1 MNSQRVGRKGR
12 GKVNTTEVLTIG
24 QIIRRARLELGMSQY
39 VLADRLAAVSGKPT
53 MGRDRVARWE
63 RGSQVPRN
71 EWRQWLSAVL
81 NVPAERLDQ
90 GAEAARRQNRLG
102 HALVTSTS
110 KTTAGTARRSQGT
123 PALLPVFRSRVQAGI
138 LAATLLN
145 PSRAFSL
152 SELAEEA
159 GGSLASVSKESKI
172 LEEAGILYT
181 RYDGAIRLIRAATDK
196 PMLTPLTE
204 LIRVTYGVPQV
215 IGEEF
220 GRVTG
225 IARISLTG
233 TWAERFAGV
242 TGPEPES
249 IQVRLIPLADEHPDE
264 RELRAAAR
272 RAEIR
277 LHRAVVFAVARPRP
291 TAPDRMRHTP
301 RPGVPA
307 RLPLQRKRGPVVH
320 IAPLATPD
328 AMPPAAEAWATGA
341 DVIARLRECGHLE
354 LFSGQSAD
362 SRPHFEVAEHHL
374 ASAENILTMS
384 PESAFVL
391 VCQAAQA
398 IGTGLLAAQG
408 LRVTAG
414 SPGDVLGQ
422 ALVAQF
428 GPQFRQ
434 IELLRQRQL
443 AMTDPSWRDNRVADI
458 DVGGALPAIR
468 ALLKSAQD
476 LAIELNL
483 FV

>member
-1 MNSQRVGRKGR
+1 M
-12 GKVNTTEVLTIG
+12 NTTEAQTIG
-24 QIIRRARLELGMSQY
+24 QIIRRTRLELGMSQY

-81 NVPAERLDQ
+81 DVPTDRLDR
-90 GAEAARRQNRLG
+90 GAEVARRQNRLG
-102 HALVTSTS
+102 HALVTGS
-110 KTTAGTARRSQGT
+110 TTASTGTARRAQGT

-181 RYDGAIRLIRAATDK
+181 RYEGAIRLIRAATDK
-196 PMLTPLTE
+196 PMLSPLTE

-220 GRVTG
+220 GRAAGVAQ
-225 IARISLTG
+225 IALTG

-242 TGPEPES
+242 AGPEPES
-249 IQVRLIPLADEHPDE
+249 IQVRLIPVADEHPDV
-264 RELRAAAR
+264 RELRAAAH
-272 RAEIR
+272 RAEAR
-277 LHRAVVFAVARPRP
+277 LHRPVVFSVATKRPPAGQRGRRAP
-291 TAPDRMRHTP
+291 RTATAARVP
-301 RPGVPA
+301 R
-307 RLPLQRKRGPVVH
+307 QRSHGPVVH
-320 IAPLATPD
+320 IAPQSTPD
-328 AMPPAAEAWATGA
+328 AMPPTAEAWATGA
-341 DVIARLRECGHLE
+341 DVIARLNGGGHLE
-354 LFSGQSAD
+354 LFSGPSAD
-362 SRPHFEVAEHHL
+362 SRPHFEVAAHHL
-374 ASAENILTMS
+374 ESAERVLASS

-391 VCQAAQA
+391 MYQAAQA

-408 LRVTAG
+408 LRVAAG

-422 ALVAQF
+422 AAVAQF

-434 IELLRQRQL
+434 LELLRQRHL

-458 DVGGALPAIR
+458 DVDGALPAIR

-476 LAIELNL
+476 LTIELNL
-483 FV
+483 FA